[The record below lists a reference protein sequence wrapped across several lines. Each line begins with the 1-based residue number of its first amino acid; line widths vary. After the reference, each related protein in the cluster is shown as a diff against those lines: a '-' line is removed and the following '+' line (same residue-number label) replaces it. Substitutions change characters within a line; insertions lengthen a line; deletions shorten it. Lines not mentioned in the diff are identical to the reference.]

1 MLAHHCHSVRVV
13 NKRVSMLQILRERE
27 VCISSQEVTFNQQ
40 VFDLRH
46 IPLIMKTTGHNI
58 VHKCQ
63 HLCNRNRMFILF
75 LAKVLDNT
83 LNTAKTILV
92 QRNRCLLAGVAL
104 GLSNFIYLSITKDIV
119 TSDSTLALVIVSI
132 ASGVGC
138 CLAVALSN
146 RFSKDRT
153 YVNVILSDDKEAMKE
168 FRDFLAENHITNVAT
183 DSYTLDWSR
192 KSISIT
198 AYAQTKAQSRLID
211 EYIERSLLKCKRV
224 IRKN

>member
-1 MLAHHCHSVRVV
+1 M
-13 NKRVSMLQILRERE
+13 
-27 VCISSQEVTFNQQ
+27 
-40 VFDLRH
+40 
-46 IPLIMKTTGHNI
+46 TTAFY
-58 VHKCQ
+58 
-63 HLCNRNRMFILF
+63 MFILF

-198 AYAQTKAQSRLID
+198 VYAQTKAQSRLID

>member
-1 MLAHHCHSVRVV
+1 M
-13 NKRVSMLQILRERE
+13 
-27 VCISSQEVTFNQQ
+27 
-40 VFDLRH
+40 
-46 IPLIMKTTGHNI
+46 TTAFY
-58 VHKCQ
+58 
-63 HLCNRNRMFILF
+63 MFILF

-138 CLAVALSN
+138 CLAVAPSN

>member
-1 MLAHHCHSVRVV
+1 M
-13 NKRVSMLQILRERE
+13 
-27 VCISSQEVTFNQQ
+27 
-40 VFDLRH
+40 
-46 IPLIMKTTGHNI
+46 TTAFY
-58 VHKCQ
+58 
-63 HLCNRNRMFILF
+63 MFVLF

-198 AYAQTKAQSRLID
+198 AYAQTKVQSRLID

>member
-1 MLAHHCHSVRVV
+1 MTTA
-13 NKRVSMLQILRERE
+13 
-27 VCISSQEVTFNQQ
+27 FN
-40 VFDLRH
+40 
-46 IPLIMKTTGHNI
+46 
-58 VHKCQ
+58 
-63 HLCNRNRMFILF
+63 MFILF

>member
-1 MLAHHCHSVRVV
+1 M
-13 NKRVSMLQILRERE
+13 
-27 VCISSQEVTFNQQ
+27 
-40 VFDLRH
+40 
-46 IPLIMKTTGHNI
+46 TTAFY
-58 VHKCQ
+58 
-63 HLCNRNRMFILF
+63 MFILF

-198 AYAQTKAQSRLID
+198 AYAQTKVQSRLID

>member
-1 MLAHHCHSVRVV
+1 M
-13 NKRVSMLQILRERE
+13 
-27 VCISSQEVTFNQQ
+27 
-40 VFDLRH
+40 
-46 IPLIMKTTGHNI
+46 TTAFY
-58 VHKCQ
+58 
-63 HLCNRNRMFILF
+63 MFILF

-168 FRDFLAENHITNVAT
+168 FRDFLAGNHITNVAT

>member
-1 MLAHHCHSVRVV
+1 M
-13 NKRVSMLQILRERE
+13 
-27 VCISSQEVTFNQQ
+27 
-40 VFDLRH
+40 
-46 IPLIMKTTGHNI
+46 TTAFY
-58 VHKCQ
+58 
-63 HLCNRNRMFILF
+63 MFILF

-138 CLAVALSN
+138 CLAVTLSN

-183 DSYTLDWSR
+183 DSSPLDWSR

-198 AYAQTKAQSRLID
+198 AYAQTKVQSRLID

>member
-1 MLAHHCHSVRVV
+1 M
-13 NKRVSMLQILRERE
+13 
-27 VCISSQEVTFNQQ
+27 
-40 VFDLRH
+40 
-46 IPLIMKTTGHNI
+46 TTAFY
-58 VHKCQ
+58 
-63 HLCNRNRMFILF
+63 MFILF

-83 LNTAKTILV
+83 LNTEKTILV

-138 CLAVALSN
+138 CLAVALST

-153 YVNVILSDDKEAMKE
+153 YVNVILSDDKEAMKA

-211 EYIERSLLKCKRV
+211 
-224 IRKN
+224 

>member
-1 MLAHHCHSVRVV
+1 M
-13 NKRVSMLQILRERE
+13 
-27 VCISSQEVTFNQQ
+27 
-40 VFDLRH
+40 
-46 IPLIMKTTGHNI
+46 TTAFY
-58 VHKCQ
+58 
-63 HLCNRNRMFILF
+63 MFILF
-75 LAKVLDNT
+75 LAKVRDNT

-138 CLAVALSN
+138 CLAVALST

-153 YVNVILSDDKEAMKE
+153 YVNVILSDDKEAMKA

>member
-1 MLAHHCHSVRVV
+1 M
-13 NKRVSMLQILRERE
+13 
-27 VCISSQEVTFNQQ
+27 
-40 VFDLRH
+40 
-46 IPLIMKTTGHNI
+46 TTAFY
-58 VHKCQ
+58 
-63 HLCNRNRMFILF
+63 MFILF

-211 EYIERSLLKCKRV
+211 EYIERRLLKCKRV

>member
-1 MLAHHCHSVRVV
+1 M
-13 NKRVSMLQILRERE
+13 
-27 VCISSQEVTFNQQ
+27 
-40 VFDLRH
+40 
-46 IPLIMKTTGHNI
+46 TTAFY
-58 VHKCQ
+58 
-63 HLCNRNRMFILF
+63 MFILF

-138 CLAVALSN
+138 CLAVAISN

-224 IRKN
+224 IRRIENDGFNH

>member
-1 MLAHHCHSVRVV
+1 M
-13 NKRVSMLQILRERE
+13 
-27 VCISSQEVTFNQQ
+27 
-40 VFDLRH
+40 
-46 IPLIMKTTGHNI
+46 TTAFY
-58 VHKCQ
+58 
-63 HLCNRNRMFILF
+63 MFILF

-153 YVNVILSDDKEAMKE
+153 YVNVILLDDKEAMKE

>member
-1 MLAHHCHSVRVV
+1 M
-13 NKRVSMLQILRERE
+13 
-27 VCISSQEVTFNQQ
+27 
-40 VFDLRH
+40 
-46 IPLIMKTTGHNI
+46 TTAFY
-58 VHKCQ
+58 
-63 HLCNRNRMFILF
+63 MFILF

-168 FRDFLAENHITNVAT
+168 FRNFLAENHITNVAT

>member
-1 MLAHHCHSVRVV
+1 M
-13 NKRVSMLQILRERE
+13 
-27 VCISSQEVTFNQQ
+27 
-40 VFDLRH
+40 
-46 IPLIMKTTGHNI
+46 TTAFY
-58 VHKCQ
+58 
-63 HLCNRNRMFILF
+63 MFILF
-75 LAKVLDNT
+75 LAKVLGNT

-198 AYAQTKAQSRLID
+198 AYAQTKAQSSLID

>member
-1 MLAHHCHSVRVV
+1 M
-13 NKRVSMLQILRERE
+13 
-27 VCISSQEVTFNQQ
+27 
-40 VFDLRH
+40 
-46 IPLIMKTTGHNI
+46 TTAFY
-58 VHKCQ
+58 
-63 HLCNRNRMFILF
+63 MFILF

-132 ASGVGC
+132 GSGVGC

-198 AYAQTKAQSRLID
+198 AYAQTKAQSSLID
-211 EYIERSLLKCKRV
+211 EYIKRSLLKCKRV

>member
-1 MLAHHCHSVRVV
+1 M
-13 NKRVSMLQILRERE
+13 
-27 VCISSQEVTFNQQ
+27 
-40 VFDLRH
+40 
-46 IPLIMKTTGHNI
+46 TTAFY
-58 VHKCQ
+58 
-63 HLCNRNRMFILF
+63 MFILF

-153 YVNVILSDDKEAMKE
+153 YVNVILSDDKEAIKE

>member
-1 MLAHHCHSVRVV
+1 M
-13 NKRVSMLQILRERE
+13 
-27 VCISSQEVTFNQQ
+27 
-40 VFDLRH
+40 
-46 IPLIMKTTGHNI
+46 TTAFY
-58 VHKCQ
+58 
-63 HLCNRNRMFILF
+63 MFILF
-75 LAKVLDNT
+75 MAKVLDNT

-119 TSDSTLALVIVSI
+119 TNDSTLALVIVSI

>member
-1 MLAHHCHSVRVV
+1 M
-13 NKRVSMLQILRERE
+13 
-27 VCISSQEVTFNQQ
+27 
-40 VFDLRH
+40 
-46 IPLIMKTTGHNI
+46 TTAFY
-58 VHKCQ
+58 
-63 HLCNRNRMFILF
+63 MFILF

-198 AYAQTKAQSRLID
+198 AYAQKKAQSRLID

>member
-1 MLAHHCHSVRVV
+1 L
-13 NKRVSMLQILRERE
+13 
-27 VCISSQEVTFNQQ
+27 
-40 VFDLRH
+40 
-46 IPLIMKTTGHNI
+46 TTAFY
-58 VHKCQ
+58 
-63 HLCNRNRMFILF
+63 MFILF

-92 QRNRCLLAGVAL
+92 QRNCCLLAGVAL

>member
-1 MLAHHCHSVRVV
+1 M
-13 NKRVSMLQILRERE
+13 
-27 VCISSQEVTFNQQ
+27 
-40 VFDLRH
+40 
-46 IPLIMKTTGHNI
+46 TTAFY
-58 VHKCQ
+58 
-63 HLCNRNRMFILF
+63 MFILF

-83 LNTAKTILV
+83 LNTAKTILG

-138 CLAVALSN
+138 CLAVTLSN

-198 AYAQTKAQSRLID
+198 AYAQTKVQSRLID

>member
-1 MLAHHCHSVRVV
+1 M
-13 NKRVSMLQILRERE
+13 
-27 VCISSQEVTFNQQ
+27 
-40 VFDLRH
+40 
-46 IPLIMKTTGHNI
+46 TTAFY
-58 VHKCQ
+58 
-63 HLCNRNRMFILF
+63 MFILF

-183 DSYTLDWSR
+183 NSYTLDWSR

>member
-1 MLAHHCHSVRVV
+1 M
-13 NKRVSMLQILRERE
+13 
-27 VCISSQEVTFNQQ
+27 
-40 VFDLRH
+40 
-46 IPLIMKTTGHNI
+46 TTAFY
-58 VHKCQ
+58 
-63 HLCNRNRMFILF
+63 MFILF

-138 CLAVALSN
+138 CLAVAISN

>member
-1 MLAHHCHSVRVV
+1 M
-13 NKRVSMLQILRERE
+13 
-27 VCISSQEVTFNQQ
+27 
-40 VFDLRH
+40 
-46 IPLIMKTTGHNI
+46 TTAFY
-58 VHKCQ
+58 
-63 HLCNRNRMFILF
+63 MFILF

-138 CLAVALSN
+138 CIAVALST

-153 YVNVILSDDKEAMKE
+153 YVNVILSDDKEAMKA

>member
-1 MLAHHCHSVRVV
+1 M
-13 NKRVSMLQILRERE
+13 
-27 VCISSQEVTFNQQ
+27 
-40 VFDLRH
+40 
-46 IPLIMKTTGHNI
+46 TTAFY
-58 VHKCQ
+58 
-63 HLCNRNRMFILF
+63 MFVLF

-146 RFSKDRT
+146 RFSKDKT

>member
-1 MLAHHCHSVRVV
+1 M
-13 NKRVSMLQILRERE
+13 
-27 VCISSQEVTFNQQ
+27 
-40 VFDLRH
+40 
-46 IPLIMKTTGHNI
+46 TTAFY
-58 VHKCQ
+58 
-63 HLCNRNRMFILF
+63 MFILF

-92 QRNRCLLAGVAL
+92 QRNRCLLAGAAL

-138 CLAVALSN
+138 CLAVTLSN

-198 AYAQTKAQSRLID
+198 AYAQTKVQSRLID

>member
-1 MLAHHCHSVRVV
+1 MTA
-13 NKRVSMLQILRERE
+13 
-27 VCISSQEVTFNQQ
+27 FY
-40 VFDLRH
+40 
-46 IPLIMKTTGHNI
+46 
-58 VHKCQ
+58 
-63 HLCNRNRMFILF
+63 MFILF

-138 CLAVALSN
+138 CLAVTLSN

-198 AYAQTKAQSRLID
+198 AYAQTKVQSRLID

>member
-1 MLAHHCHSVRVV
+1 M
-13 NKRVSMLQILRERE
+13 
-27 VCISSQEVTFNQQ
+27 TT
-40 VFDLRH
+40 VFY
-46 IPLIMKTTGHNI
+46 
-58 VHKCQ
+58 
-63 HLCNRNRMFILF
+63 MFILF

-138 CLAVALSN
+138 CIAVVLSN
-146 RFSKDRT
+146 RFSKDKT

>member
-1 MLAHHCHSVRVV
+1 M
-13 NKRVSMLQILRERE
+13 
-27 VCISSQEVTFNQQ
+27 
-40 VFDLRH
+40 
-46 IPLIMKTTGHNI
+46 TTAFY
-58 VHKCQ
+58 
-63 HLCNRNRMFILF
+63 MFILF

-119 TSDSTLALVIVSI
+119 TSDSTLALVLVSI

-138 CLAVALSN
+138 CLAVTLSN

-198 AYAQTKAQSRLID
+198 AYAQTKVQSRLID

>member
-1 MLAHHCHSVRVV
+1 M
-13 NKRVSMLQILRERE
+13 
-27 VCISSQEVTFNQQ
+27 
-40 VFDLRH
+40 
-46 IPLIMKTTGHNI
+46 TTAFY
-58 VHKCQ
+58 
-63 HLCNRNRMFILF
+63 MFILF

>member
-1 MLAHHCHSVRVV
+1 M
-13 NKRVSMLQILRERE
+13 
-27 VCISSQEVTFNQQ
+27 
-40 VFDLRH
+40 
-46 IPLIMKTTGHNI
+46 TTAFY
-58 VHKCQ
+58 
-63 HLCNRNRMFILF
+63 MFILF

-138 CLAVALSN
+138 CLVVTLSN

-198 AYAQTKAQSRLID
+198 AYVQTKVQSRLID